1 MSGLRKISESKK
13 RCNNPEHNPPMFIS
27 LEPGTYEYI
36 CPACG
41 HRQVFTVPEIT
52 FKYREWGGC

>member
-1 MSGLRKISESKK
+1 MSGLRKISE
-13 RCNNPEHNPPMFIS
+13 S